1 MQEKIKPQG
10 MEGGRDPSNLS
21 HSSKQKSRA
30 STGLKPAVYSGL
42 EASKS
47 AVRVVVV
54 VVVVALWFLAAS
66 GCLKLPLRFLCCPRK
81 LKQGDLFINLSIV

>member
-1 MQEKIKPQG
+1 

-54 VVVVALWFLAAS
+54 VVVALWFLAAS
-66 GCLKLPLRFLCCPRK
+66 GCLKLPPRLLCCPRK
-81 LKQGDLFINLSIV
+81 LKQGGLFINLSIV

>member
-1 MQEKIKPQG
+1 

-47 AVRVVVV
+47 AVRVVFGG
-54 VVVVALWFLAAS
+54 LGLFEAAS
-66 GCLKLPLRFLCCPRK
+66 PL
-81 LKQGDLFINLSIV
+81 LSSKA

>member
-1 MQEKIKPQG
+1 

-42 EASKS
+42 GASKS
-47 AVRVVVV
+47 AVRVVFGGLGLFEAAVSV
-54 VVVVALWFLAAS
+54 SSAVLESLNRVAFLLI
-66 GCLKLPLRFLCCPRK
+66 CL
-81 LKQGDLFINLSIV
+81 